1 MPKYM
6 FQKFVNYIK
15 ETKGELKK
23 VNWLSRKDTINFTI
37 IVIAVS
43 VGMAVLLGAFD
54 FIFNKIISIL
64 I

>member
-1 MPKYM
+1 M